1 MLKPFEEGGDLQPSV
16 HLENACGDRAI
27 PDEHLAACAVLRAR
41 LSQLSSRSEFL
52 LKEIAVRRL
61 KAAVGERYALICL
74 QTKVKS
80 FAAALRLTGIAKRLP
95 HRPPPPLGRGLNYV
109 EDMFRL
115 DPVVSIK
122 PRPVPQL
129 SLEFVQFGE
138 TLEDQTT
145 KLLSEPQVSAQTHDQ
160 QHPVHKAKQGLG
172 IARGS
177 AVSAVRTASTTALQL
192 SKHTAAAIV
201 SNPII
206 GSGIGVRQKPRCHS
220 PAKTKK
226 QEPRRYLSSSR
237 PAPPQAE
244 LLLFAQQTA
253 FAALWPPNMSD
264 AARGRPRTAPLLKV
278 AHSFS

>member
-1 MLKPFEEGGDLQPSV
+1 MLKPFEEGGDLQPFV
-16 HLENACGDRAI
+16 HPENACGDRAI

-52 LKEIAVRRL
+52 LKELAIRRL
-61 KAAVGERYALICL
+61 KAAVGEHYALICL

-95 HRPPPPLGRGLNYV
+95 ERAPPPLGRGLNYV

-115 DPVVSIK
+115 DPVVSVK

-129 SLEFVQFGE
+129 SLEFVQ
-138 TLEDQTT
+138 DQTT

-160 QHPVHKAKQGLG
+160 QHPVQKAKQALG

-237 PAPPQAE
+237 PEPPQAE